1 MTIFNYVIVGGGP
14 AGLSARY
21 GWNAHHETKYL
32 LVDSGDGLSERVK
45 SNDKTHIGSIGG
57 AGLCSDGYFVFYPVG
72 NGLCFSTV
80 SQYEIC
86 GPSHHSQRF
95 LGCHADMALDVAT
108 SLAAWFA
115 NTQNSDGQATINSE
129 KRRQKKQSTLHLTFE
144 QRTTLITSIL
154 HAIKPNQLSL
164 NTKLYQIESTIDNT
178 CILNLVVSFF
188 PIVSQSFPMIKHVFK
203 QVAVGV
209 RICGPANNSLFS
221 DATQVN

>member
-1 MTIFNYVIVGGGP
+1 
-14 AGLSARY
+14 
-21 GWNAHHETKYL
+21 
-32 LVDSGDGLSERVK
+32 
-45 SNDKTHIGSIGG
+45 
-57 AGLCSDGYFVFYPVG
+57 
-72 NGLCFSTV
+72 
-80 SQYEIC
+80 
-86 GPSHHSQRF
+86 
-95 LGCHADMALDVAT
+95 MALDVAT

-203 QVAVGV
+203 QVEVGV
-209 RICGPANNSLFS
+209 RLCGPANNSLFS